1 MDVWV
6 VAAAAGA
13 GYVAQRLKNL
23 RSKHNWSDLSDENHN
38 NVRPESSSIR
48 QKVQDKSCPFR
59 RMLLGKSS
67 EEEMSREGEKSSEDA
82 FTEDIASTSGYK
94 DENLVMLDNFA
105 TYGTHSDSNSLA
117 GFGNSEDIRGD
128 LEGGLPSGIGEVIT
142 NDSLPEPSSR
152 EMGFSYGFRKHRSSI
167 RSRRINSQ
175 FIQPRTS
182 LESCLMAQLYK
193 EHGEIEE
200 YIYSPSPLQ
209 KPTLRPFIVT
219 DGSRIISR
227 TPQDY
232 ISEPSATEKCKLQK
246 DTCAQE
252 RTTVLG
258 VPRLPN
264 VASVKLQK
272 NAKARKGK
280 EPILRRTD
288 SSKLVNGNHNN
299 APVMTYGLEKHKF
312 RALAGFMDEP
322 GSSDGPLLFYFGL
335 TMGIISSFLANK
347 REMEQMNKLLKK
359 SENLV
364 QDLQDELEMKDSLT
378 VKELAVEDYESQD
391 VHNDRCSDDTVHALS
406 LVQKLDDAS
415 RHSSE
420 EHCDQ
425 KTDEESLSKIEAELE
440 AELERLASNMNSS
453 RLERKISNT
462 AELDP
467 NFVSDVVKGE
477 LRADLFGAKT
487 GNQPYADRDGS
498 GNSTP
503 HSAHYSISPRELSL
517 RLHEVIQSRLE
528 QRIKELETALQ
539 NSQRTVKYIE
549 SEHVCP
555 SREINKTGTSSA
567 CDSPVAKIGQQSMD
581 QPVVINLSGDALAA
595 YNEAYEEFT
604 KISDSDEEDLQFGF
618 ENGIRVQDGD
628 MKRNLFSNGSRE
640 MAFDRRTEEELHTM
654 SNDIV
659 CSSQDESEDDEME
672 RLLIQQII
680 EKARKGS
687 PAVLKAQ
694 RALLSTDAH

>member
-1 MDVWV
+1 MDVWI

-23 RSKHNWSDLSDENHN
+23 KSKNNWSDLSYESRN

-59 RMLLGKSS
+59 RVLSGKCF

-82 FTEDIASTSGYK
+82 FTADIASTSGYK
-94 DENLVMLDNFA
+94 DENLVTVDNFA

-128 LEGGLPSGIGEVIT
+128 LEGRVPSSTGEVIT

-167 RSRRINSQ
+167 RNRRINSQ

-193 EHGEIEE
+193 EYAEIEE

-227 TPQDY
+227 SPQDY
-232 ISEPSATEKCKLQK
+232 ISEPSGAGKCKLQK
-246 DTCAQE
+246 DTYAQE
-252 RTTVLG
+252 RMTVLG

-299 APVMTYGLEKHKF
+299 AP
-312 RALAGFMDEP
+312 
-322 GSSDGPLLFYFGL
+322 GSSDEARLFYFGL
-335 TMGIISSFLANK
+335 TMGIISSFVANK
-347 REMEQMNKLLKK
+347 REMEQLNKLLKQ

-391 VHNDRCSDDTVHALS
+391 MHNDRCSDDAVHALS

-415 RHSSE
+415 RYSND

-425 KTDEESLSKIEAELE
+425 KADEESLSKIEAELE

-487 GNQPYADRDGS
+487 GDQPYADRDGS

-539 NSQRTVKYIE
+539 NSQRKVKYME
-549 SEHVCP
+549 SEHVRL
-555 SREINKTGTSSA
+555 SREISDNKTGTSSTR
-567 CDSPVAKIGQQSMD
+567 DSPVAKNGQQSVD

-618 ENGIRVQDGD
+618 ENGVQVQDGD
-628 MKRNLFSNGSRE
+628 MKRYLFSNGSRE

-672 RLLIQQII
+672 KLLIQQII

-694 RALLSTDAH
+694 KALLSTDEH

>member
-1 MDVWV
+1 MDVWI

-13 GYVAQRLKNL
+13 GYVAKRLKNI
-23 RSKHNWSDLSDENHN
+23 RSKHNWSDLSYENHN
-38 NVRPESSSIR
+38 NVRPESSNNR
-48 QKVQDKSCPFR
+48 LKVQDKSCPFR
-59 RMLLGKSS
+59 RVLFGKSF
-67 EEEMSREGEKSSEDA
+67 EGEMSREGEKSCEDA
-82 FTEDIASTSGYK
+82 FTSDIASTSGYK
-94 DENLVMLDNFA
+94 DENLVMMDNFA
-105 TYGTHSDSNSLA
+105 AYGTHSDSNYLA
-117 GFGNSEDIRGD
+117 GFGNGEDIRGD
-128 LEGGLPSGIGEVIT
+128 LEGRVPSGVGEVIT
-142 NDSLPEPSSR
+142 NDSLPEPSSS
-152 EMGFSYGFRKHRSSI
+152 EMGFSYGFRKHRSSF

-193 EHGEIEE
+193 EYAEIEE

-209 KPTLRPFIVT
+209 KPTLRPFLVT
-219 DGSRIISR
+219 DGSRIISK

-232 ISEPSATEKCKLQK
+232 ISEPSGAGKCKLLK
-246 DTCAQE
+246 DTYAQE
-252 RTTVLG
+252 KSTVLG
-258 VPRLPN
+258 VPKLPN
-264 VASVKLQK
+264 VASVKLRK

-288 SSKLVNGNHNN
+288 SRKVANGNHNN
-299 APVMTYGLEKHKF
+299 AP
-312 RALAGFMDEP
+312 
-322 GSSDGPLLFYFGL
+322 GSSDGALLFYFGL
-335 TMGIISSFLANK
+335 TMGIMSSFLANK
-347 REMEQMNKLLKK
+347 REMEQLNKLLKQ

-391 VHNDRCSDDTVHALS
+391 VRNDRCSNDAVHALS

-415 RHSSE
+415 RYSNE
-420 EHCDQ
+420 QHCDR
-425 KTDEESLSKIEAELE
+425 KADEESLSKIEAELE

-453 RLERKISNT
+453 RLEKKISNT

-467 NFVSDVVKGE
+467 NFVSDVVEGE
-477 LRADLFGAKT
+477 LRADLFGAKS
-487 GNQPYADRDGS
+487 GDQPYADRDGS

-528 QRIKELETALQ
+528 QRVKELETALE
-539 NSQRTVKYIE
+539 NSQRKVKYME
-549 SEHVCP
+549 SEHVRP
-555 SREINKTGTSSA
+555 SREISDNKTGTSSTR
-567 CDSPVAKIGQQSMD
+567 DSPVAKNGHQPVD

-618 ENGIRVQDGD
+618 ENGVRVQDRD
-628 MKRNLFSNGSRE
+628 MKQHSFSNGSRE
-640 MAFDRRTEEELHTM
+640 MAFDRRTEEELHT
-654 SNDIV
+654 IV

-694 RALLSTDAH
+694 RALLSTDEH